1 MPILFLL
8 LPLLFT
14 VAAQARLG
22 ETPIQFADRY
32 ASPKNPQSTRMTD
45 ATHPLVA
52 GAIHHTYEYQ
62 GWKIRAAFLQL
73 DSGAVRMEFQK
84 LSRPG
89 VSHTIQDYEL
99 QAIAGANLP
108 AGMAWKQVFYNDPS
122 STQTGLGK
130 VIEPFFRDAIGE
142 RMWQRTDGAFLRLPA
157 GKMNVVLELP
167 AARQHE
173 AQLKV
178 AREQKAR
185 AAVPQF

>member
-1 MPILFLL
+1 MRFVILL
-8 LPLLFT
+8 LPLVFA
-14 VAAQARLG
+14 VSAQARLG

-32 ASPKNPQSTRMTD
+32 ASPKNTQISRMTD
-45 ATHPLVA
+45 ASYPLVS

-89 VSHTIQDYEL
+89 VSQTIQDYEL

-108 AGMAWKQVFYNDPS
+108 PGMAWKQVLSTDRS

-130 VIEPFFRDAIGE
+130 VVEPLFRDAMGE
-142 RMWQRTDGAFLRLPA
+142 RMWQRTDGAILRLPV
-157 GKMNVVLELP
+157 GKMSVALELP
-167 AARQHE
+167 IARKHE
-173 AQLKV
+173 AQLNS